1 MKMLKYWKPILV
13 AIIIFYGSISSGENL
28 NKVGILHFKYSDK
41 IVHFIFYFSLSIT
54 LLTALYKNSNFLYK
68 KQIIAT
74 LTISILYGL
83 LMEFFQYAF
92 TQTRSAEFLDV
103 ISNTVGA
110 IIGITL
116 FPLIVKHRFIKFL

>member
-1 MKMLKYWKPILV
+1 MLKYWKPILV

-28 NKVGILHFKYSDK
+28 NKVDFLHFRHLDK

-54 LLTALYKNSNFLYK
+54 VLSAFYKNSNFVYK

-83 LMEFFQYAF
+83 LMEFFQYQF
-92 TQTRSAEFLDV
+92 TELRTAEFLDV
-103 ISNTVGA
+103 ISNTIGA

-116 FPLIVKHRFIKFL
+116 FPLIVKYKFNKFL